1 METTCLFVALSHW
14 RQSCQ
19 TVQLESTLWD
29 PHLFSPSPFKSVMA
43 ALQQD
48 TPTLDSPPLT
58 FSLQAL
64 LHRHESYMAE
74 AEEDRQRFLASI
86 DGLEREKRNA
96 LTENTRIVEEN
107 QSLLGQLDGLN
118 QALAESDAHV
128 KALTSSL
135 ESTEAELRRLTAS
148 ATRVA
153 DLEEQLSMM
162 ESEQSKLQETLLSV
176 EEDKKSAVQRW
187 KKAECTLRD
196 LHDQVD
202 KIEKEAREERER
214 HSELIQRL
222 ERRRAVEREL
232 DGAAGRLKGA
242 AAASELGR
250 NQGETNVVSRF
261 VRDILQDNANLQV
274 GVMELRDMLQSSN
287 QEVQSLRD
295 QILSHQPLATEEDKP
310 EPQLATLSEELDSES
325 NRVSQEFHIHHHYHS
340 PSSKNDQ
347 GSLNRRGKKRRSL
360 QRNLSSLHS
369 ASGTQLSQKS
379 KHQRLPSNSSTSTI
393 LSQTSVSIPP
403 APSRRWSSQTPTDAS
418 AASSPPSN
426 YRTSSIFD
434 REYGFESSQPTSP
447 ESTIFSSP
455 LMTGRHSKG
464 PFDQQFQSL
473 NGLDEVDQVGNRQTN
488 QEDLEHSSGKTI
500 EPVIPEEMQD
510 PLLTGSEDVFMQFRR
525 GRSSSHDSL
534 FSVAG
539 MDIHTPTASRMGNP
553 HSTLPRKPRRIVSP
567 SLELFSTPPIT
578 STTTITAGPE
588 PQKTADRSPQSLL
601 ASVAAGNNR
610 SDTAYTHSGESNNM
624 GSATTTIRKTPSLS
638 RRMGGWVKGRWGTAP
653 VPSKDST
660 GVSDSISSSRSVK
673 RTKSRPGSIPYLTF
687 RYPGVNQL
695 GPVRGLRPPP
705 RGPDIIQVESLDQDL
720 LNESL
725 AER

>member
-1 METTCLFVALSHW
+1 
-14 RQSCQ
+14 
-19 TVQLESTLWD
+19 
-29 PHLFSPSPFKSVMA
+29 MA
-43 ALQQD
+43 AFQQD
-48 TPTLDSPPLT
+48 TPPLDSPSLT

-86 DGLEREKRNA
+86 EGLEREKRNA
-96 LTENTRIVEEN
+96 LTENARIVEEN
-107 QSLLGQLDGLN
+107 RGLLEQLDGLN

-128 KALTSSL
+128 KVLTGSL
-135 ESTEAELRRLTAS
+135 ESTEAELRKLTAS
-148 ATRVA
+148 ASRVA
-153 DLEEQLSMM
+153 DLEEQLGMM

-202 KIEKEAREERER
+202 KIEKESREERER
-214 HSELIQRL
+214 HAELIQRL

-250 NQGETNVVSRF
+250 NQGGTNVVSRF
-261 VRDILQDNANLQV
+261 VRDILQDNANLQM
-274 GVMELRDMLQSSN
+274 GVMELRDMLHSSN

-295 QILSHQPLATEEDKP
+295 QILSHQPLATEGDKP
-310 EPQLATLSEELDSES
+310 EPQLATLSEELDSKES
-325 NRVSQEFHIHHHYHS
+325 NRVSQEFHIHHHYHT
-340 PSSKNDQ
+340 PNSKKDK
-347 GSLNRRGKKRRSL
+347 GSLGRRGKKRRSL
-360 QRNLSSLHS
+360 QGSLSSLRS

-379 KHQRLPSNSSTSTI
+379 KHQRFPSNSSTSTI

-418 AASSPPSN
+418 IASSPPSN

-434 REYGFESSQPTSP
+434 REGGFESSQPTSP

-455 LMTGRHSKG
+455 IIAGRYSKV

-473 NGLDEVDQVGNRQTN
+473 NGLEEAELAGNEQTN
-488 QEDLEHSSGKTI
+488 QDDLEPSGKTI
-500 EPVIPEEMQD
+500 EPVIAEEMQD
-510 PLLTGSEDVFMQFRR
+510 SLPTGSEDVFMQFAR

-539 MDIHTPTASRMGNP
+539 MDIHTPTPSRMGSL
-553 HSTLPRKPRRIVSP
+553 HSTLPLQKPRRIISP
-567 SLELFSTPPIT
+567 SLELFSTPPTT
-578 STTTITAGPE
+578 STTTITAGRE
-588 PQKTADRSPQSLL
+588 PPKAVDRSPQSIL
-601 ASVAAGNNR
+601 ASVAAGKNH
-610 SDTAYTHSGESNNM
+610 SDTASMLSAESGST
-624 GSATTTIRKTPSLS
+624 GSTTTTIRKTPSLS

-653 VPSKDST
+653 VRSNDST
-660 GVSDSISSSRSVK
+660 DVSDSISSSPSVD
-673 RTKSRPGSIPYLTF
+673 RTKSRPESIPSLTF
-687 RYPGVNQL
+687 RYPGVNQS
-695 GPVRGLRPPP
+695 GPIRGFRRPP
-705 RGPDIIQVESLDQDL
+705 RGPDTVQVEGLDQNL

-725 AER
+725 AE